1 MFLDIFFPVCSGF
14 IVCEKPEHVLSHSSC
29 CCCSAA
35 PLIICYRAALSAPVT
50 IFSLPVSQ
58 GGKGVLEK
66 HCTAEREGGRWE
78 GGIKRGMRSKNAD
91 EDTDIK

>member
-1 MFLDIFFPVCSGF
+1 MF
-14 IVCEKPEHVLSHSSC
+14 IVRETPEHVLSHSSC
-29 CCCSAA
+29 CCCSPA

-50 IFSLPVSQ
+50 IFSLPLSQ

-66 HCTAEREGGRWE
+66 HCTAERERGREGRRGGA
-78 GGIKRGMRSKNAD
+78 GGIKRGVRSKNAD